1 MNGQVCCPLVALL
14 VYMFLRKVDDTIAK
28 ISVIIISVHIANP
41 VQIMLRSVLKQKSK
55 DRSLI

>member
-1 MNGQVCCPLVALL
+1 VALL